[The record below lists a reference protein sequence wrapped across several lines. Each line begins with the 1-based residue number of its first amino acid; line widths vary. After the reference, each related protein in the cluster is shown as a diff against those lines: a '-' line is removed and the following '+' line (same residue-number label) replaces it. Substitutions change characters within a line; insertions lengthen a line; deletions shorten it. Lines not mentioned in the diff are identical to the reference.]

1 MNFRS
6 TPLFFAFFLLASSTL
21 AQPIDAATAAK
32 DPKSAL
38 PSADTKNSESNTAE
52 QNART
57 EARDR
62 FAAGIKLYEDGDFA
76 LALIEFDRAYL
87 LIPDFRVL
95 YNIGQVNIQLGR
107 YARAV
112 RSLRQY
118 LNDGGDRIP
127 EERRI
132 AVANDLNMLA
142 VRTASILVKV
152 NVAEAEVLLDS
163 DVVAQSPMTTPVL
176 VDAGE
181 HKLTLRKLGYVS
193 QTKPLALAGRDTVT
207 IDISLVP
214 EPKRDP
220 SEKTVIVEQKPLP
233 YVNAND
239 PRNTY
244 LLLGWSA
251 VGLLGAGWATTGY
264 FGYQSAQDRSDALT
278 RKTSSAELDHLES
291 KTKHWYLASDVFG
304 VTTLV
309 AAGTMLYYT
318 IKTTPSMPASETK
331 PVSKSSYFFEVGP
344 QRVTFSGAF

>member
-6 TPLFFAFFLLASSTL
+6 PPLFFAFFLLPSTTL
-21 AQPIDAATAAK
+21 AQPTNAAQPAK
-32 DPKSAL
+32 APNSAL
-38 PSADTKNSESNTAE
+38 PIADAKDAEANTAE

-87 LIPDFRVL
+87 LVPDFRVL

-107 YARAV
+107 YAKAV

-127 EERRI
+127 EDRRQ

-152 NVAEAEVLLDS
+152 NVTEAEVLLDS
-163 DVVAQSPMTTPVL
+163 DVVAQTPMTIPVL

-181 HKLTLRKLGYVS
+181 HKLTIRKPGYVP
-193 QTKPLALAGRDTVT
+193 QTKPLALAGRDTAN

-220 SEKTVIVEQKPLP
+220 SEKMVIVEHKPLP
-233 YVNAND
+233 QANATD
-239 PRNTY
+239 PRTTY

-251 VGLLGAGWATTGY
+251 VGLLGASWATTGY
-264 FGYQSAQDRSDALT
+264 IGYQSAQDRSDALA
-278 RKTSSAELDHLES
+278 RKTTSAELERLES
-291 KTKHWYLASDVFG
+291 KTNHWYLASDIFG

-318 IKTTPSMPASETK
+318 IKTTPSTPASETK

-344 QRVTFSGAF
+344 QRVTLTGAF